1 MSLIWERAAVKFS
14 IVRSEAVVFPR
25 YAHIVGTRACF
36 QFTPMFDGKA
46 FIYGGSKH
54 LIEKV
59 GGVLLPWEAARA
71 GREFV
76 QPAREQAG
84 DVKIALCLSTRRYDR
99 CIQSDPVVEV
109 LPGICP

>member
-1 MSLIWERAAVKFS
+1 
-14 IVRSEAVVFPR
+14 
-25 YAHIVGTRACF
+25 
-36 QFTPMFDGKA
+36 MFDGKA
-46 FIYGGSKH
+46 FIYGGSKYF
-54 LIEKV
+54 IEKI
-59 GGVLLPWEAARA
+59 GSILLPWEAART

-109 LPGICP
+109 LSGICP

>member
-1 MSLIWERAAVKFS
+1 MKFS

-25 YAHIVGTRACF
+25 YAHIVCACVCF

-46 FIYGGSKH
+46 FIYGGSKYF
-54 LIEKV
+54 IEKV
-59 GGVLLPWEAARA
+59 GSILLPWEAART

-109 LPGICP
+109 LSGICP